1 MPETFKENKNTE
13 VEAFVQVHFE
23 FVMPGYSEY
32 HTDKKKITCDTCL
45 VQVKL
50 HHALSL

>member
-13 VEAFVQVHFE
+13 VEAFIQVHFE
-23 FVMPGYSEY
+23 FV
-32 HTDKKKITCDTCL
+32 ITCDICL